1 MIKESRNPE
10 DINWREEILASK
22 VFNEKDR
29 NLLKNGAKSLTDSW
43 WLQAL
48 YVRWKKLKGYKDPD
62 IQNKGQFQSKFKDLG
77 KG

>member
-22 VFNEKDR
+22 VFNEKER
-29 NLLKNGAKSLTDSW
+29 NLLKKGAKSLTDSW

>member
-1 MIKESRNPE
+1 MIEESHNQI
-10 DINWREEILASK
+10 DWKKEILESGH
-22 VFNEKDR
+22 FNNK
-29 NLLKNGAKSLTDSW
+29 LKNGAKSLTDSW